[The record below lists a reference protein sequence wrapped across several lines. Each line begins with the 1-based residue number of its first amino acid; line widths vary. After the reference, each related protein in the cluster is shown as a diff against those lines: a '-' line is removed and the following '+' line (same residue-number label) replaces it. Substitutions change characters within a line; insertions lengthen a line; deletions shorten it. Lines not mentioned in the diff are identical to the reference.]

1 MKQERPLV
9 VYLVLFIVIYFAVY
23 FFIFLL
29 ITANNMQDV
38 GIEQCIGNGYPEEY
52 CRSLLF

>member
-1 MKQERPLV
+1 MKREKPLV